1 MNITKLFLFCAV
13 IYALVIVGVRGDNL
27 FSICEVEDDEPEFEV
42 QLMAFT
48 NPTPGVCDWPRF
60 AGALD
65 EDSFSDGI
73 LETGGAIHVHT
84 DGYLYGTTAPFYYD
98 FAFEYCVLRDEAK
111 KVEPK
116 EPIGEEDNVFGY
128 GWNVNGGQTVLRKVT
143 GYSPNGRVDFQK
155 GWSDSLISSVPG
167 LMLTGDCQGSKCFL
181 AFLNNID
188 HSPHE
193 CRYVPI

>member
-27 FSICEVEDDEPEFEV
+27 FSICEVEDDEPELEI

-98 FAFEYCVLRDEAK
+98 FAFDYCVLDELKRDEAK
-111 KVEPK
+111 KAQPK
-116 EPIGEEDNVFGY
+116 GVPGEEENVFGY
-128 GWNVNGGQTVLRKVT
+128 GWNANGGQTVLRKVT
-143 GYSPNGRVDFQK
+143 GYSPSGRVDFQK
-155 GWSDSLISSVPG
+155 SWSDSLISSVPG
-167 LMLTGDCQGSKCFL
+167 PMLTGDCFGSTYFL
-181 AFLNNID
+181 EIT
-188 HSPHE
+188 
-193 CRYVPI
+193 